1 MFQFFKKKSA
11 NAAQKRANVAKEAQ
25 LAATEK
31 DLEGIDPVTYHRRWW
46 ILGTLC
52 LTLLGVMLANSSLNM
67 ALPMMSTDL
76 GLGQLELTWVVNVY
90 TLVFASLLFI
100 AGAVG
105 DRYGRKL
112 AMQIGLAI
120 FTAGSL
126 YAGFLAQ
133 NGTELIISRI
143 VMGIGGAFVMPTTL
157 SIINNTFPKKER
169 ARAVAIWGAVAGV
182 GMMFGSIVSGILLEH
197 FSWHSLFFF
206 SAIIAIIGLFANQYL
221 AHESKDEEETP
232 IDWLGGVFSAVAIF
246 GVVYG
251 ITEAPSVGF
260 GDPLVL
266 ISLIGGITSLAAFIS
281 WEFRSKTPMLDM
293 KLFKNR
299 AFSVSSLTL
308 TLVFLAM
315 SGVFFSMSQLM
326 QLVMGYSAL
335 EASLLTVPLMLPMM
349 FISPFIPN
357 VVKKF
362 GARNT
367 IAVGLVL
374 TAVAFVAMSTWT
386 KDLTYWHLFG
396 TMIVMMLGISAA
408 MTPGT
413 NILMAS
419 VPRNRSGMG
428 SAMNDTTRELGGALG
443 VAVLGAI
450 LSAVYE
456 DKIRE
461 TAAAFAGPIK
471 EGLESSLA
479 VALSVAEKLG
489 PAAQSVSD
497 AAMDAFMSGVSLA
510 ATVAAVI
517 IFASA
522 VIAYFGLPKQ
532 HKQDDDII

>member
-1 MFQFFKKKSA
+1 MANIFKKIGHAVSKKLHEHSTPHH
-11 NAAQKRANVAKEAQ
+11 Q
-25 LAATEK
+25 
-31 DLEGIDPVTYHRRWW
+31 LEGIDPVTYSRRWW

-67 ALPMMSTDL
+67 ALPMMSMDL
-76 GLGQLELTWVVNVY
+76 SLTQLELTWIVNVY

-105 DRYGRKL
+105 DRYGRKI

-133 NGTELIISRI
+133 NGTELLISRI

-182 GMMFGSIVSGILLEH
+182 GMMFGSIISGILLEH
-197 FSWHSLFFF
+197 FTWHSLFYF
-206 SAIIAIIGLFANQYL
+206 SAIIAIIGLVSNQYL
-221 AHESKDEEETP
+221 AHESKDEDESP
-232 IDWLGGVFSAVAIF
+232 VDWLGGLFSSVAIF
-246 GVVYG
+246 GIVYG
-251 ITEAPSVGF
+251 ITEAPSSGITDGPVMAS
-260 GDPLVL
+260 LV
-266 ISLIGGITSLAAFIS
+266 GGIIALAAFIL
-281 WEFRSKTPMLDM
+281 WELRSKSPMLSMD
-293 KLFKNR
+293 LFKNR
-299 AFSVSSLTL
+299 AFAVSSLTL

-326 QLVMGYSAL
+326 QLVLGYSAL
-335 EASLLTVPLMLPMM
+335 QASLLMIPLMVPMM
-349 FISPFIPN
+349 FLSPFIPN

-362 GARNT
+362 GARLT
-367 IAVGLVL
+367 IAIGLTL
-374 TAVAFVAMSTWT
+374 TSIAFVVMSTWT
-386 KDLTYWHLFG
+386 KDMTYWHLFG

-428 SAMNDTTRELGGALG
+428 SAMNDTVRELGGALG

-450 LSAVYE
+450 ISATYE

-461 TAAAFAGPIK
+461 TASAFIGPVR

-479 VALSVAEKLG
+479 VALNVAEKLG
-489 PAAQSVSD
+489 PAAQKVSD
-497 AAMDAFMSGVSLA
+497 AAMDAFMGGISQA
-510 ATVAAVI
+510 ALIAAIVIFVAAVI
-517 IFASA
+517 AFI
-522 VIAYFGLPKQ
+522 GLPK
-532 HKQDDDII
+532 HTAKDDDTI

>member
-1 MFQFFKKKSA
+1 MPHLKKK
-11 NAAQKRANVAKEAQ
+11 KPAKQAI
-25 LAATEK
+25 TEK
-31 DLEGIDPVTYHRRWW
+31 DLEGIDPTTYARRWW

-67 ALPMMSTDL
+67 ALPLMATDL
-76 GLGQLELTWVVNVY
+76 KLSQLELTWVVNVY
-90 TLVFASLLFI
+90 TLVFASLLFV

-112 AMQIGLAI
+112 AMQVGLAI

-133 NGTELIISRI
+133 TGTELIIARI

-182 GMMFGSIVSGILLEH
+182 GMMFGSIISGILLEH
-197 FSWHSLFFF
+197 FTWHSLFFF
-206 SAIIAIIGLFANQYL
+206 SAIIAVMGLVANQYL
-221 AHESKDEEETP
+221 AHESKDEKQTP
-232 IDWLGGVFSAVAIF
+232 IDWLGGLFSAVGIF
-246 GVVYG
+246 GIVYG
-251 ITEAPSVGF
+251 ITEAPSAGMH
-260 GDPLVL
+260 DPLVL
-266 ISLIGGITSLAAFIS
+266 LGLIGGGVAMAAFIL
-281 WEFRSKTPMLDM
+281 WEFRTKTPMLDM
-293 KLFKNR
+293 GLFKNR
-299 AFSVSSLTL
+299 GFAVSSLVL

-326 QLVMGYSAL
+326 QLVMGYTPL
-335 EASLLTVPLMLPMM
+335 ESSLLTVPLMLPMM
-349 FISPFIPN
+349 FVSPLVPN

-362 GARNT
+362 GARIT
-367 IAVGLVL
+367 ITVGLVL
-374 TAVAFVAMSTWT
+374 TAAAFVIMSTWT
-386 KDLTYWHLFG
+386 SDLTYWHLFG
-396 TMIVMMLGISAA
+396 TMLVMMLGITFA

-450 LSAVYE
+450 LSATYANTITE
-456 DKIRE
+456 TIGHLPAQIR
-461 TAAAFAGPIK
+461 

-479 VALSVAEKLG
+479 VALEVAKSLG
-489 PAAQSVSD
+489 PAAADISQK
-497 AAMDAFMSGVSLA
+497 AMDAFMAGVAHASIIA
-510 ATVAAVI
+510 AII
-517 IFASA
+517 IFVSA
-522 VIAYFGLPKQ
+522 FITFFGLPK
-532 HKQDDDII
+532 HTSKDDDTI

>member
-1 MFQFFKKKSA
+1 MVAGTKKKLLKKHA
-11 NAAQKRANVAKEAQ
+11 PLKGKE
-25 LAATEK
+25 
-31 DLEGIDPVTYHRRWW
+31 LEGIDPKTYHRRWW

-67 ALPMMSTDL
+67 ALPMMSSDL
-76 GLGQLELTWVVNVY
+76 GLGQLELTWIVNVY

-120 FTAGSL
+120 FTAGSI
-126 YAGFLAQ
+126 YAGFFAQ

-169 ARAVAIWGAVAGV
+169 PRAVAIWGAVAGV
-182 GMMFGSIVSGILLEH
+182 GMMFGSVISGILLEH
-197 FSWHSLFFF
+197 FTWHSLFIF
-206 SAIIAIIGLFANQYL
+206 SAIVAVIGLIANQIL
-221 AHESKDEEETP
+221 AHESKDEKESP
-232 IDWLGGVFSAVAIF
+232 VDWLGGFLSAVGIF

-251 ITEAPSVGF
+251 ITEAPSTGL

-266 ISLIGGITSLAAFIS
+266 TSLIGGIVSIILFVL
-281 WEFRSKTPMLDM
+281 WELRAKSPMLDM

-299 AFSVSSLTL
+299 GFAVSSLTL

-326 QLVMGYSAL
+326 QLVMGYSPL
-335 EASLLTVPLMLPMM
+335 ESSLLTIPLMLPMM
-349 FISPFIPN
+349 FFSPVVPN
-357 VVKKF
+357 IVKKF
-362 GARNT
+362 GARLT
-367 IAVGLVL
+367 IAVGLAV
-374 TAVAFVAMSTWT
+374 TAAAFVGMSFWT
-386 KDLTYWHLFG
+386 KDLAYWQLAT
-396 TMIVMMLGISAA
+396 TMVVMMLGISLA

-413 NILMAS
+413 NILMSS

-450 LSAVYE
+450 LSATYE
-456 DKIRE
+456 SQIRD
-461 TAAAFAGPIK
+461 TASRFVGPVK
-471 EGLESSLA
+471 DGLESSLA
-479 VALSVAEKLG
+479 VALKVAEQLG
-489 PAAQSVSD
+489 PMAKEVAD
-497 AAMDAFMSGVSLA
+497 KAMDAFMAGISTA
-510 ATVAAVI
+510 AIIAAII
-517 IFASA
+517 IFTSA
-522 VIAYFGLPKQ
+522 VIAYIGLPKHQ
-532 HKQDDDII
+532 KGDGDL

>member
-1 MFQFFKKKSA
+1 MFNFIKNKLSKHGKKSS
-11 NAAQKRANVAKEAQ
+11 AKKHRMPTKKE
-25 LAATEK
+25 
-31 DLEGIDPVTYHRRWW
+31 LEGIDPVSYSRRWW

-67 ALPMMSTDL
+67 ALPMMSSDL
-76 GLGQLELTWVVNVY
+76 GMAQLELTWVVNVY

-120 FTAGSL
+120 FTVGSL
-126 YAGFLAQ
+126 YAGFFAQ
-133 NGTELIISRI
+133 NGTEVIISRI

-157 SIINNTFPKKER
+157 SIINNTFPRKER

-182 GMMFGSIVSGILLEH
+182 GMMFGSIISGILLEH
-197 FSWHSLFFF
+197 FSWHSLFYF
-206 SAIIAIIGLFANQYL
+206 SAIIAVIGLITNQYL
-221 AHESKDEEETP
+221 AHESKDEEKTP
-232 IDWLGGVFSAVAIF
+232 VDWLGGLFSAVAIF
-246 GVVYG
+246 GIVYG
-251 ITEAPSVGF
+251 VTEAPSLGLS
-260 GDPLVL
+260 DPMVAT
-266 ISLIGGITSLAAFIS
+266 SLIIGVLGIAAFIF
-281 WEFRSKTPMLDM
+281 WELRVKSPMLDM
-293 KLFKNR
+293 QLFKNR
-299 AFSVSSLTL
+299 AFSISSLTL

-326 QLVMGYSAL
+326 QLVMGYSPL

-349 FISPFIPN
+349 FFSPFVPN
-357 VVKKF
+357 IVKLL
-362 GARNT
+362 GARKT
-367 IAVGLVL
+367 IAIGLTL
-374 TAVAFVAMSTWT
+374 TAIAFVMMSTWT
-386 KDLTYWHLFG
+386 KEMTYWHLFF
-396 TMIVMMLGISAA
+396 TMIIMMLGISAA

-450 LSAVYE
+450 LSATYE
-456 DKIRE
+456 SQIRE
-461 TAAAFAGPIK
+461 TAGAFIGPIK

-479 VALSVAEKLG
+479 VALNVAKELG

-497 AAMDAFMSGVSLA
+497 AAMNAFMSGISLA
-510 ATVAAVI
+510 ATVAAII
-517 IFASA
+517 IFISA
-522 VIAYFGLPKQ
+522 VIAYVGLPKN
-532 HKQDDDII
+532 HKADDDII

>member
-1 MFQFFKKKSA
+1 MSIFKKVTST
-11 NAAQKRANVAKEAQ
+11 KRAPKKARIVASAD
-25 LAATEK
+25 
-31 DLEGIDPVTYHRRWW
+31 DLKKSGIDPKTYARRWW

-76 GLGQLELTWVVNVY
+76 GLTQLELTWVVNVY

-133 NGTELIISRI
+133 TGTELIISRI

-157 SIINNTFPKKER
+157 SIINNTFPRNER

-182 GMMFGSIVSGILLEH
+182 GMMFGSIISGILLEH
-197 FSWHSLFFF
+197 FSWHSLFYF
-206 SAIIAIIGLFANQYL
+206 SAIIAIVGFVANQYL
-221 AHESKDEEETP
+221 AHESKDEKESP
-232 IDWLGGVFSAVAIF
+232 IDWLGGLFSSVAIF
-246 GVVYG
+246 GIVYG
-251 ITEAPSVGF
+251 VTEAPSAGIS
-260 GDPLVL
+260 DPLVAV
-266 ISLIGGITSLAAFIS
+266 SLVGGVLALAAFIF
-281 WEFRSKTPMLDM
+281 WELRSKSPMLDM
-293 KLFKNR
+293 QLFKNR
-299 AFSVSSLTL
+299 AFSVSSGVL

-335 EASLLTVPLMLPMM
+335 ESSLLTVPLMLPMM
-349 FISPFIPN
+349 FIGPIIPS
-357 VVKKF
+357 VVKKI
-362 GARNT
+362 GARAT
-367 IAVGLVL
+367 VTTGLVF
-374 TAVAFVAMSTWT
+374 TAVAFIIMSTWT
-386 KDLTYWHLFG
+386 KDMTYAHLFV
-396 TMIVMMLGISAA
+396 TMFIMMLGISAA

-428 SAMNDTTRELGGALG
+428 SAMNDTTRELGSALG

-456 DKIRE
+456 NEIRE
-461 TAAAFAGPIK
+461 VAAAFT
-471 EGLESSLA
+471 EQVRVGLESSLA
-479 VALSVAEKLG
+479 VALSVAERLG
-489 PAAQSVSD
+489 PAAETVRG
-497 AAMDAFMSGVSLA
+497 AAMDAFMSGVSQA
-510 ATVAAVI
+510 AIVAAIIIFAAAVI
-517 IFASA
+517 SFIW
-522 VIAYFGLPKQ
+522 LPKE
-532 HKQDDDII
+532 HRADDDTI

>member
-1 MFQFFKKKSA
+1 MFKKKQASS
-11 NAAQKRANVAKEAQ
+11 KTAKPKTKQ
-25 LAATEK
+25 
-31 DLEGIDPVTYHRRWW
+31 DLEGIDPKTYARRWW

-67 ALPMMSTDL
+67 ALPLMATDL
-76 GLGQLELTWVVNVY
+76 KLTQLELTWVVNVY

-105 DRYGRKL
+105 DRYGRKI
-112 AMQIGLAI
+112 AMQVGLAI

-133 NGTELIISRI
+133 TGTELIISRI

-157 SIINNTFPKKER
+157 SIINNTFPKGER

-182 GMMFGSIVSGILLEH
+182 GMMFGSIISGILLEH
-197 FSWHSLFFF
+197 FSWHSLFYF
-206 SAIIAIIGLFANQYL
+206 SAIIAVIGLVANQYL
-221 AHESKDEEETP
+221 AHESKDEEQTP
-232 IDWLGGVFSAVAIF
+232 VDWLGGVFSAIGIF

-251 ITEAPSVGF
+251 ITEAPSVGID
-260 GDPLVL
+260 DPLVL
-266 ISLIGGITSLAAFIS
+266 ISLIGGAVAVTTFIF
-281 WEFRSKTPMLDM
+281 WELKTKTPMLDM

-299 AFSVSSLTL
+299 GFAVSSLTL

-315 SGVFFSMSQLM
+315 SGVFFSMSQVM
-326 QLVMGYSAL
+326 QLVIGYTPL
-335 EASLLTVPLMLPMM
+335 ESSLLMIPLMLPMM
-349 FISPFIPN
+349 FISPLVPN

-362 GARNT
+362 GARLT
-367 IAVGLVL
+367 ISIGLVL
-374 TAVAFVAMSTWT
+374 TAAAFVVMTTWT
-386 KDLTYWHLFG
+386 KDMTYWHLFG
-396 TMIVMMLGISAA
+396 TMAIMMLGITFA

-450 LSAVYE
+450 LSATYTE
-456 DKIRE
+456 KI
-461 TAAAFAGPIK
+461 AATVSHFPAQVR

-479 VALSVAEKLG
+479 VALQVAQKLG
-489 PAAQSVSD
+489 PAATDVSNK
-497 AAMDAFMSGVSLA
+497 AMDAFMSGMSHA
-510 ATVAAVI
+510 AWIAAII

-522 VIAYFGLPKQ
+522 IIAFFGLPK
-532 HKQDDDII
+532 HASKDDDTI